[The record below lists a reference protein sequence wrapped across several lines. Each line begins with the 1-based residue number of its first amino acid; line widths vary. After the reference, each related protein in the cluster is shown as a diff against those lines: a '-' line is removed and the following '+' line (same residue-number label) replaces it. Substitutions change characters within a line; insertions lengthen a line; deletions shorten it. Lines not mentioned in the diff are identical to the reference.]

1 MQTPKVESTKIGIHW
16 PGQSKAISA
25 LEAGIKSSKKMVLP
39 GKKAASNAKTASRA
53 AKMAM
58 KAMISTGRCR
68 KRKKR
73 MAYFSKTSK
82 RR

>member
-1 MQTPKVESTKIGIHW
+1 
-16 PGQSKAISA
+16 
-25 LEAGIKSSKKMVLP
+25 
-39 GKKAASNAKTASRA
+39 
-53 AKMAM
+53 M

-82 RR
+82 GR